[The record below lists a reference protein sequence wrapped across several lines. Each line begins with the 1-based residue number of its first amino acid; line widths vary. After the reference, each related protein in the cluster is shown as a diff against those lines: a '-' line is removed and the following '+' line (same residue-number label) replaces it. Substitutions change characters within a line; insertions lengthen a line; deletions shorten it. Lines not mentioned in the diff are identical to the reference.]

1 MAIEMALT
9 ELEDRIADIVNDVD
23 KETFIFDFM
32 REMGL
37 PKATVTKLQK
47 GQKAANIATVEGDI
61 WSNKNVYF
69 RKTEKDVLSELM
81 DVQNIVKSKSGNQP
95 RIILVTDF
103 QRLVALDTKISD
115 TLDINF
121 LELPQNFD
129 FFLPWQGRER
139 VEFETEN
146 PADIKAAERFAKI
159 YDVLFKDN
167 TEIINVKEKRK
178 TVARHVFTENTVSE
192 TAFNNFL
199 IRILFALFAEDTD
212 IFPRGAFTS
221 VIKKMTDEDGSD
233 MNMILRELFGV
244 LDKPENVRGTLANWL
259 SQFPYVN
266 GSLFT
271 EPHEDIVF
279 SAKSRKLI
287 IDAGELIDWTQVN
300 PDIFGSM
307 VQAVTGEDDRSH
319 LGMHYTSVPNIMK
332 VIKPL
337 FLDDLN
343 DQFEAVYNNAKEL
356 DKLNDRMSRMKF
368 FDPAAGSGNFL
379 IITYKELRRLEIKIM
394 KRLAELTGSLLYV
407 PIISLKQ
414 FYGIEIEE
422 FATDVAKVSLWI
434 AEHQMNVELRSELN
448 GVVRPTLPL
457 QNAGAITTGN
467 STRIDWDV
475 FVELNPSEELFV
487 FGNPPYLGAKKQKPA
502 QKEDMEYVLGSNKKW
517 KKLDYITAWF
527 ALAERLISKFPKV
540 KTAFVSTNSITQ
552 GEQVGFFWPD
562 VLSRVDISF
571 AYTSFKWGNNASGQ
585 AGVTV
590 VIIGLSEKSVS
601 GEKWLYLPSGERQ
614 NGRVITPYL
623 TVGNKQVIVLSE
635 SKNQFGLPEAYLGN
649 LPLDGGNLIFS
660 SDEYSEAVG
669 VYPELEKFFRVYL
682 GGDELLKGRKRYI
695 LWLDDTEYEKIKNNP
710 VVEKA
715 VGDVKNY
722 RESAGQSAKTI
733 ADRPWAFFTRK
744 QRDEAVKRVKAENN
758 LQTLVIPRVS
768 SENRKY
774 IPMSIV
780 MGDTVMSDSTTVIY
794 NPELWL
800 FGLLESQMH
809 MVWMRAIGGKLE
821 TRYRYS
827 GGLVYNTFPVPVLSQ
842 NKKEI
847 LEELS
852 LGVLDAREEVGGT
865 LSDLYDQEAMPTTL
879 KEAHEKLDKYV
890 DSLYKQSG
898 FSDDVSRLA
907 WLLKLYV
914 QHKEG

>member
-81 DVQNIVKSKSGNQP
+81 DVQNIVKSKLGNQP

-103 QRLVALDTKISD
+103 QRLVALDTKLSD

-139 VEFETEN
+139 VEFEAEN

-233 MNMILRELFGV
+233 MNTILRELFGV

-343 DQFEAVYNNAKEL
+343 DQFEAAYNNAKEL

-394 KRLAELTGSLLYV
+394 KRLAELTGSFLYV

-422 FATDVAKVSLWI
+422 FATDVAKLSLWI
-434 AEHQMNVELRSELN
+434 AEHQMNVELRINLN

-457 QNAGAITTGN
+457 HNAGSISTGN
-467 STRIDWDV
+467 SLRIDWV
-475 FVELNPSEELFV
+475 SYVQYSEMDELFI
-487 FGNPPYLGAKKQKPA
+487 FGNPPYLGAKRQGPNQKS
-502 QKEDMEYVLGSNKKW
+502 DMELVLGENKKW

-527 ALAERLISKFPKV
+527 EMARIAIL
-540 KTAFVSTNSITQ
+540 KTGAKSSFVATNSITQ
-552 GEQVGFFWPD
+552 GEQVGFFWPAI
-562 VLSRVDISF
+562 LSDVDITF
-571 AYTSFKWGNNASGQ
+571 AYTSFKWGNSAKGQ
-585 AGVTV
+585 AAVYV
-590 VIIGLSEKSVS
+590 VIIGLGAKTKNSMRLLYSDQGKIS
-601 GEKWLYLPSGERQ
+601 GK
-614 NGRVITPYL
+614 VVTPYL
-623 TVGNKQVIVLSE
+623 TLSDKE
-635 SKNQFGLPEAYLGN
+635 VFVFSSSKNIWGLPEAYLGN

-660 SDEYSEAVG
+660 AEEYREAIAS
-669 VYPELEKFFRVYL
+669 YPEIKSVFRIYAGAEDL
-682 GGDELLKGRKRYI
+682 IKGKKRYV
-695 LWLDDTEYEKIKNNP
+695 LWLNEEEYHQFENNP
-710 VVEKA
+710 IIRERVQM
-715 VGDVKNY
+715 VKLY
-722 RESAGQSAKTI
+722 RENAGQSAQSI
-733 ADRPWAFFTRK
+733 ADKPYSFFTRNR
-744 QRDEAVKRVKAENN
+744 RDEAVVRAGGESEM
-758 LQTLVIPRVS
+758 LALAIPRVS
-768 SENRKY
+768 SENRAY
-774 IPMSIV
+774 VPMTMV
-780 MGDTVMSDSTTVIY
+780 NGDVVLSDSTTVIY
-794 NPELWL
+794 NPEIWL
-800 FGLLESQMH
+800 MALLESRMH
-809 MVWMRAIGGKLE
+809 MAWMRAIGGKLKSD
-821 TRYRYS
+821 YRYS
-827 GGLVYNTFPVPVLSQ
+827 GGLVYNTFPIPRLTT
-842 NKKEI
+842 KAKEQLQEMMLDI
-847 LEELS
+847 MDLREEL
-852 LGVLDAREEVGGT
+852 GGE
-865 LSDLYDQEAMPTTL
+865 LNKLYDVGTMPEKL
-879 KEAHEKLDKYV
+879 KEFHEKLDGYV
-890 DSLYKQSG
+890 DGLYRQRR
-898 FSDDVSRLA
+898 FDNDVARLET
-907 WLLKLYV
+907 LLRLY
-914 QHKEG
+914 EGKVN